1 MHPYLKSQLKRFLL
15 GIALAAVLALAFMAY
30 LRPSFI
36 VDLANRFILCF

>member
-1 MHPYLKSQLKRFLL
+1 MRKFIIRFLT
-15 GIALAAVLALAFMAY
+15 GVALAAVLSAAFLAY

>member
-1 MHPYLKSQLKRFLL
+1 MRAFLKRLL
-15 GIALAAVLALAFMAY
+15 PGAALAVILAAAFMAY

>member
-1 MHPYLKSQLKRFLL
+1 MQPHFKSQLKCLLL
-15 GIALAAVLALAFMAY
+15 GIALAAVLTAAFLAY